1 MSIAGSYQDIL
12 IACTNTNMNTKKQ
25 QEPNKKRGKK
35 ENKGGRP
42 QTEIT
47 EDRKS
52 MAIEY
57 VAASGFWKV
66 RLAKFL
72 KIDLKTLNKILEKD
86 RGFSRDLEA
95 ADAVFVGNTIK
106 NAKPEFI
113 LKSKYR
119 DEFPDNT
126 SDPYAGQRSEEFEAV
141 IKRIRTILP
150 ASGQ

>member
-1 MSIAGSYQDIL
+1 MTTIKQRL
-12 IACTNTNMNTKKQ
+12 ITLKHLRQIDRNTRKK
-25 QEPNKKRGKK
+25 K
-35 ENKGGRP
+35 NKGGRP

-47 EDRKS
+47 EDRKC

-57 VAASGFWKV
+57 VSASGFWKV

-95 ADAVFVGNTIK
+95 ADAEFVGKTIQH
-106 NAKPEFI
+106 AKPEFI

-119 DEFPDNT
+119 DEFPDN
-126 SDPYAGQRSEEFEAV
+126 SFDPGAERLPEFEAV
-141 IKRIRTILP
+141 IKHIRTILP
-150 ASGQ
+150 ASGD